1 MQIAAAACD
10 PARVALARLPSV
22 PDTIANRDGDI
33 NQIITNVDQLSARL
47 NDAALKVQ
55 TTLDKIDGF
64 IGSGNTDGLVAEARK
79 TLQTIQQI
87 ANTINKHIGP
97 IADNIQQFT
106 GSGLRDFDALVAEA
120 RRSIT
125 RVERTITRIGDQPQS
140 IIFGTSG
147 EVKKYN
153 GRRRR

>member
-1 MQIAAAACD
+1 MASLA
-10 PARVALARLPSV
+10 PVA
-22 PDTIANRDGDI
+22 DTTGNRDGDI